1 MKNKRGFILNLILIL
16 LILLIILIGGYFIY
30 QNIPGTPESFKAV
43 FNKENQTL
51 EVSNLSS
58 DIKQFYPNMKFNHN
72 QISYSIDVNCPDKKK
87 NNVIEAFKEL
97 SDKVIQISF
106 YENNQNPDIE
116 VSCSETE
123 KHSVK
128 EDYFIAGEGGA
139 KEIIQT
145 ERYGVITQGV
155 ILFNQNPKNTIECD
169 WPIVELHELLHVFGF
184 GHSENK
190 DSLMYPYL
198 ENCNQK
204 LDQSILN
211 DLNNLYSQENLPD
224 LYFESVSAIKKGR
237 YLDFNVSVKNS
248 GTILAKNVS
257 LSVIEDKKIIKQF
270 ELNDISFGAGTN
282 LAVSNINLDSRS
294 SNEIS
299 IVIDEK
305 NNIKEIDEDNNIA
318 ELRV

>member
-1 MKNKRGFILNLILIL
+1 LIV
-16 LILLIILIGGYFIY
+16 LIGGYFIY
-30 QNIPGTPESFKAV
+30 QNIPGNPENFKAV
-43 FNKENQTL
+43 FNKEPQKL
-51 EVSNLSS
+51 EVSNLSL
-58 DIKQFYPNMKFNHN
+58 DVKQFYLNMKFNHN
-72 QISYSIDVNCPDKKK
+72 EISYTIDINCLVEKKDKTLS
-87 NNVIEAFKEL
+87 AFKEL
-97 SDKVIQISF
+97 SDKVNKISF
-106 YENNQNPDIE
+106 YENNENPDIE
-116 VSCSETE
+116 VSCSEIE

-145 ERYGVITQGV
+145 GRYNVITQGV
-155 ILFNQNPKNTIECD
+155 ILFNENPKNSIECN

-184 GHSENK
+184 GHSDNK

-198 ENCNQK
+198 ENCNQE
-204 LDQSILN
+204 LDQSILDN
-211 DLNNLYSQENLPD
+211 LNNLYSQENLAD
-224 LYFESVSAIKKGR
+224 LYFEKVDAVKKGR
-237 YLDFNVSVKNS
+237 YLDFNVSIKNS
-248 GTILAKNVS
+248 GTIMAKNVS

-270 ELNDISFGAGTN
+270 ELDDLSFGAGTN

-305 NNIKEIDEDNNIA
+305 NNIKEIDETNNVA